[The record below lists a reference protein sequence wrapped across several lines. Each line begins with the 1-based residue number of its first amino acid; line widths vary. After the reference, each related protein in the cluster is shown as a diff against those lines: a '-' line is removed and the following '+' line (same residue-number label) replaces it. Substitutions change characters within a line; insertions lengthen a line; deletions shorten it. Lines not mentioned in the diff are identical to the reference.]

1 VQVGRRYGGMCNV
14 LSSCGNWCHNAATRV
29 SYRSVYAC
37 CSSPPP
43 SPSAG
48 MDPVMLIIIAAGC
61 GFAAIL
67 GLMVVRVRG
76 HKSALRQRAQ
86 PAPIPGWLSG
96 RSSVEASSS
105 TVESPLQHGSFDMH
119 TGATPPPSYAG
130 RPRAGAEK
138 EMELVSTLV
147 NAEAAAEQTIS
158 SKVSTLRVQLGLEDG
173 PLIEIVQQAVA
184 KLGLGEQVARSNIAK
199 QVDACLAVCMTASA
213 AHQPGMPSPAVPQMA
228 PKFDP
233 ETGRLVEQ
241 VVHRFDPN
249 TGLPLPKFDPH
260 TGRQNY

>member
-1 VQVGRRYGGMCNV
+1 
-14 LSSCGNWCHNAATRV
+14 
-29 SYRSVYAC
+29 
-37 CSSPPP
+37 
-43 SPSAG
+43 
-48 MDPVMLIIIAAGC
+48 
-61 GFAAIL
+61 
-67 GLMVVRVRG
+67 
-76 HKSALRQRAQ
+76 
-86 PAPIPGWLSG
+86 
-96 RSSVEASSS
+96 
-105 TVESPLQHGSFDMH
+105 VESPLQHGSFDMH

-138 EMELVSTLV
+138 EMELVSSLV

-184 KLGLGEQVARSNIAK
+184 KLGLGEQVARSNIAQ
-199 QVDACLAVCMTASA
+199 QVDACLAVCMTASTADLKVSQPAPQRPVQTPGATPMLDTYNSDLQDFKNVNPQALSA
-213 AHQPGMPSPAVPQMA
+213 AERTFNVAAPHTYNAQPDVPMMQHQPGMPSPAVPQMA